1 MKTLD
6 RNNVSRMI
14 NGSISKWL
22 YICQQH
28 VNATGDIAP
37 HEQMRLDELQKELVD
52 LICRVVEAARIPDPE
67 DDESVVRKY
76 IFSDTHH
83 EEDFSDIEICCEAD
97 FDDAAARIDE
107 YLDAFSPEEMKALA
121 DLIRS
126 GAEFDLI
133 EGGWSVG
140 GKFYPKRKPSAAA
153 SGFGVYTDTLE
164 WTMDADLRLLAVS
177 SDAIRADFASR
188 FEGQFYTPED
198 VRQYF
203 ACYRSEVTGNAGFVG
218 AITDSINDRIFD
230 GVKVFTTTGNCIF
243 VTPYIP
249 FDEDDKGFSPTQKR
263 IQEILRS
270 FLGPLTESPVEA
282 QWIG

>member
-14 NGSISKWL
+14 NGSISEWL

-37 HEQMRLDELQKELVD
+37 HEQMRLDELQEELVD

-67 DDESVVRKY
+67 DDASVVRKY

-83 EEDFSDIEICCEAD
+83 EEDFSDIEICCEED
-97 FDDAAARIDE
+97 FEDAAARIDE

-126 GAEFDLI
+126 GAEFDLV
-133 EGGWSVG
+133 EGGWSVDG
-140 GKFYPKRKPSAAA
+140 EFFPKRKPSVAA
-153 SGFGVYTDTLE
+153 GYGVYTDALE
-164 WTMDADLRLLAVS
+164 WMQDADQIFLGMAS
-177 SDAIRADFASR
+177 EAIRDEYFSR
-188 FEGQFYTPED
+188 LEEKECTPD
-198 VRQYF
+198 KFRVF
-203 ACYRSEVTGNAGFVG
+203 LDCYYNEETENAGFVG
-218 AITDSINDRIFD
+218 AITDSINDRYFD
-230 GVKVFTTTGNCIF
+230 GVEVFTSKGNCIY
-243 VTPYIP
+243 VEPYIP
-249 FDEDDKGFSPTQKR
+249 LDEDDMGYSPTQKQ
-263 IQEILRS
+263 IQDILRA
-270 FLGPLTESPVEA
+270 FLGPLTESTVDA